1 MAELKPV
8 VVDTNILFSALL
20 RDDST
25 FARVLLGSDRTF
37 AICESVIVELFKYKE
52 KIVRLSKLDEE
63 QVVRLY
69 YTLVRHLTI
78 SKEDLIEPAHRQR
91 ACELC
96 SDIDPADAPHI
107 ALALQLDGLLWTG
120 DAKLKSGLA
129 KKGFAAFFD
138 PKAEPLLNP

>member
-25 FARVLLGSDRTF
+25 FAQLLLGSNRTF
-37 AICESVIVELFKYKE
+37 AICESVIVELFEHKE
-52 KIVRLSKLDEE
+52 KVVRLSKLDEE

-69 YTLVRHLTI
+69 YTLVRHLSI
-78 SKEDLIEPAHRQR
+78 CKEDLIEPVHREQAR
-91 ACELC
+91 GLC
-96 SDIDPADAPHI
+96 ADIDPADAPHV
-107 ALALQLDGLLWTG
+107 ALTLQLDGLLWTG
-120 DAKLKSGLA
+120 DGKLKNGLA

-138 PKAEPLLNP
+138 PKGEFPR